1 MNKLREIVSL
11 MKNVH
16 GLWPTSL
23 LLVALLIG
31 CAKEMPDYTG
41 AWTSEVNGETVTTTI
56 KADGS
61 VRHRRGD
68 KVFFSTWTVDDKGRL
83 LMDEGAVVGE
93 LQDGVLVVTENDR
106 SAELRRTEPQ
116 VRNE

>member
-1 MNKLREIVSL
+1 MNKRWEMTGL

-16 GLWPTSL
+16 GLWLTF
-23 LLVALLIG
+23 LLISAVLTA
-31 CAKEMPDYTG
+31 CAKDAPDYTG

-68 KVFFSTWTVDDKGRL
+68 KVFFGTWSVDDKGRL
-83 LMDEGAVVGE
+83 LMNDGDVVGE
-93 LQDGVLVVTENDR
+93 LQDGVLVVTENQR
-106 SAELRRTEPQ
+106 SAELRRTEP
-116 VRNE
+116 